1 MLKKSLLRIAV
12 TALASG
18 IGYAIYKYTD
28 HLYWEEEAKTIP
40 YERK

>member
-1 MLKKSLLRIAV
+1 MLKKSLLGIAI

-18 IGYAIYKYTD
+18 IGYAIYKYKD
-28 HLYWEEEAKTIP
+28 HCYWEKDENTIP